1 MARQKRIHIALTASD
16 HKIVEKFARERKL
29 AKTRAIIEAI
39 NEAQEY
45 AEIKAKLNSSAF
57 DKAFW
62 YSMKLAFSVQ
72 ALKDIVADGINGELL
87 AAQMQ
92 RLREVC
98 KQIADRIGVDCE
110 SLLSIAKQYADTR
123 SKDDL
128 ILLNEATKEVAKEV
142 FKKLILEG

>member
-1 MARQKRIHIALTASD
+1 MARQKRIHVALTAFD
-16 HKIVEKFARERKL
+16 HEVLEKFAKRRGL
-29 AKTRAIIEAI
+29 AKTKAIIAAI
-39 NEAQEY
+39 KEAQEY
-45 AEIKAKLNSSAF
+45 EGIKAKLNSSAF

-72 ALKDIVADGINGELL
+72 ALKDIVADGINSELL

-92 RLREVC
+92 RLKEVC

-110 SLLSIAKQYADTR
+110 NLVKVAEQFAA
-123 SKDDL
+123 SKSREDL
-128 ILLNEATKEVAKEV
+128 ILLNEMTKEVAKEV